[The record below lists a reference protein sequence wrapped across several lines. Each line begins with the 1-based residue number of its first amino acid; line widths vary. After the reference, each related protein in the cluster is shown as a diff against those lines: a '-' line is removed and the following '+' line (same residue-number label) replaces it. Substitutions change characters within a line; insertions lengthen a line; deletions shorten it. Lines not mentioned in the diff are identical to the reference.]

1 MKHKASIK
9 GVRVVFDN
17 PSAWTVDCAKH
28 EGVSVEI
35 ELSKPKRT
43 RTNNQN
49 AYVFGIIVPM
59 LCDAIGYPAS
69 EAVECWD
76 AVKIA
81 VGHCKDTKI
90 GKVALTT
97 RNMDTK
103 AFSELIERIRT
114 FASVELNTRI
124 PSPNES
130 DYGL

>member
-1 MKHKASIK
+1 VKHSATIK
-9 GVRVVFDN
+9 NGRVDFIN
-17 PSAWTVDCAKH
+17 KEAWTVDCAKH
-28 EGVSVEI
+28 EGDAVEI

-59 LCDAIGYPAS
+59 LCDAIGYPVS
-69 EAVECWD
+69 ESGECWD

-114 FASVELNTRI
+114 FSSVELNTRI
-124 PSPNES
+124 PAPDET